1 MGSATLEQIASIVN
15 GRVVGDS
22 KIAIGDARPVENAGP
37 GDITFIA
44 DDRVARALR
53 TSPASAALVG
63 PHFRIRAQGI
73 APNLPLI
80 EVEDPLDAFVKV
92 RTHLRGAAAPRW
104 TGIHPKAYIAATAK
118 IGRNVAI
125 HPFAY
130 VGEYSVIG
138 DGTTIH
144 PGAVI
149 SAHCQIGTDCVIHA
163 NVVIYDEI
171 RIGNRVEIHSGSV
184 IGSDGFGYRMREGRH
199 DKIPQ
204 TGIVEIADDV
214 EIGANCTIDR
224 GTFEATVIG
233 EGTKIDNL
241 VMIGHNN
248 LIGRHNMIC
257 GQVGLAGSCKT
268 GDYVVMAGQVGV
280 KDHTEI
286 GHKAVIG
293 AQAGVHR
300 NVPDGQQLLGS
311 PAMPIREQRR
321 IFQMIARLP
330 EMHNQVRELVTA
342 MERIKLLAA
351 QAGVSL
357 GPLETGQGEET
368 A

>member
-1 MGSATLEQIASIVN
+1 MASATLEQIASIVN
-15 GRVVGDS
+15 GRVVGDVNV
-22 KIAIGDARPVENAGP
+22 AIGDARPVENAGP

-53 TSPASAALVG
+53 SCPASAALVG
-63 PHFRIRAQGI
+63 PHFRMRAQGI
-73 APNLPLI
+73 APNLPLV

-92 RTHLRGAAAPRW
+92 RTHLRGATAPRW

-118 IGRNVAI
+118 IGKNVAI

-138 DGTTIH
+138 DGTTLQS
-144 PGAVI
+144 GAVI
-149 SAHCQIGTDCVIHA
+149 SAHCHLGSNCVIHA
-163 NVVIYDEI
+163 NVVIYDET
-171 RIGNRVEIHSGSV
+171 RIGNRVEIHSGTV
-184 IGSDGFGYRMREGRH
+184 IGSDGFGYRMRDGRH
-199 DKIPQ
+199 TKIPQ
-204 TGIVEIADDV
+204 TGTVEIADDV

-248 LIGRHNMIC
+248 QIGRHNMIC

-286 GHKAVIG
+286 GNKVVIG

-330 EMHNQVRELVTA
+330 EMHNQVRELVAA

-351 QAGVSL
+351 QAGLSL
-357 GPLETGQGEET
+357 TPMDSDPTDET

>member
-1 MGSATLEQIASIVN
+1 MASATLEQIATIVN
-15 GRVVGDS
+15 GRVVGDANVS
-22 KIAIGDARPVENAGP
+22 IGDARPVEIAGP

-53 TSPASAALVG
+53 ACPASAALVG
-63 PHFRIRAQGI
+63 PHFRQRAQGI
-73 APNLPLI
+73 APGLPLV
-80 EVEDPLDAFVKV
+80 EVDDPLDAFVKV
-92 RTHLRGAAAPRW
+92 RTHLRGQAAPRW

-118 IGRNVAI
+118 IGKNVAI

-138 DGTTIH
+138 DGSTIH

-149 SAHCQIGTDCVIHA
+149 SAHCVLGADCVIHA
-163 NVVIYDEI
+163 NAVIYDETKLAD
-171 RIGNRVEIHSGSV
+171 RVEIHSGTV
-184 IGSDGFGYRMREGRH
+184 IGSDGFGYRLKEGRH
-199 DKIPQ
+199 TKIPQ
-204 TGIVEIADDV
+204 TGTVEIASDV
-214 EIGANCTIDR
+214 EVGANCSIDR
-224 GTFEATVIG
+224 GTFEATTIA

-248 LIGRHNMIC
+248 QIGRHNMIC

-286 GHKAVIG
+286 GDQVLIG

-300 NVPDGQQLLGS
+300 NVPSGQQLLGS

-321 IFQMIARLP
+321 IFQMVARLP
-330 EMHNQVRELVTA
+330 EMHKQLRELITA
-342 MERIKLLAA
+342 MERIKQLAA

-357 GPLETGQGEET
+357 APLEANPNEET

>member
-1 MGSATLEQIASIVN
+1 MASTSLEQIASIVN
-15 GRVVGDS
+15 GRIVGNGS
-22 KIAIGDARPVENAGP
+22 VSIVDARPVEIAGP
-37 GDITFIA
+37 GDITFVS

-53 TSPASAALVG
+53 ACPASAALVG
-63 PHFRIRAQGI
+63 PHFSIRAQVI
-73 APNLPLI
+73 APDLPLV

-92 RTHLRGAAAPRW
+92 RTHLRGGEPPRW
-104 TGIHPKAYIAATAK
+104 VGIHPKAYIAATAK

-130 VGEYSVIG
+130 VGEYAEIG
-138 DGTTIH
+138 DGSTLY
-144 PGAVI
+144 PGAIVQ
-149 SAHCQIGTDCVIHA
+149 SHSKVGKDCVLHA
-163 NVVIYDEI
+163 NVVLYDETTL
-171 RIGNRVEIHSGSV
+171 GDRVEVHSGTV
-184 IGSDGFGYRMREGRH
+184 IGSDGFGYRLKEGQH
-199 DKIPQ
+199 SKIPQ
-204 TGIVEIADDV
+204 TGTVEIGDDV

-224 GTFEATVIG
+224 GTFEATAIG
-233 EGTKIDNL
+233 DGTKIDNL

-248 LIGRHNMIC
+248 QIGKHNMIC

-268 GDYVVMAGQVGV
+268 GDYVIMAGQVGV

-286 GHKAVIG
+286 GDKVIIG

-300 NVPDGQQLLGS
+300 NVPSGQHLLGS

-330 EMHNQVRELVTA
+330 EMHQQVRELVAA
-342 MERIKLLAA
+342 MERIKILAA

-357 GPLETGQGEET
+357 APMESNTLEET
-368 A
+368 S